1 MAHWISSKLKAAE
14 NILQQIDQQ
23 AAESL
28 KKGEKARSDG
38 LDLEIS
44 ATPSESKPLKDQLK
58 KKTPENKDFTGKLRD
73 DRNLNAV
80 SSENSKNYGVSSY
93 KKEKEVVTPAS
104 LSPKPPGTNTST
116 LTDAD
121 WTELL
126 SVPNKSPTLGTARSA
141 RISNRAGGVRGLKK
155 DSRIQGSLG
164 SGSSLLPLDG
174 KKSQKSH
181 NNVPKS
187 SREPDGQLGNKGND
201 SARDGRLTDGVNV
214 SAGSSSAELKSDGD
228 SSERDHSDGRDEA
241 SDLLHGNNDEKSI
254 AMDQHVD
261 VIKDGDVG
269 WEKGAPI
276 GMESAT
282 INGQLDLKM
291 QTNDNQR
298 FKNGPTVG
306 SQSSLKIRSSSPS
319 DRESDSETDSTS
331 SSGSGSERE
340 REERRKR
347 RQQIL
352 AEKAA
357 AKAIEAIRERED
369 MVAKLEGEKQSL
381 EKILEV
387 RAKQQAQEAS
397 ELQTKMMETMEAVE
411 LEKQKHNS
419 TRMETLARLAKLE
432 TANAELAKSLATAQ
446 WNLEVEVNHVTE
458 LRQQIELKEAAQ
470 EELRRK
476 ISQTKESGD
485 KLVASKGVE
494 FEREILEAEYSF
506 LTDKVGILQEKAKTL
521 ETSIDTTKRELESPT
536 EVEVE
541 LKRRLGQLTDHL
553 IQKQAQV
560 ESLSSQKAT
569 LLFKIEAVSRTLD
582 ENKSM
587 LDLADIPSTSSTSD
601 LESGDWSLRNSK
613 LKSSFEERMHS
624 GQQHFWSLVWQLDSI
639 FSAGAVFLR
648 RNSQARIWSLV
659 YLACLHLWVIYI
671 LRSNSSVSEVATGA
685 AVSLENINNTARI

>member
-44 ATPSESKPLKDQLK
+44 AIPSESKPLKDQLK
-58 KKTPENKDFTGKLRD
+58 KKIPESKDFAGKLRE

-80 SSENSKNYGVSSY
+80 SSENSKNYGVSNY

-116 LTDAD
+116 LTDTD

-126 SVPNKSPTLGTARSA
+126 SVPNKTPTLGTA

-164 SGSSLLPLDG
+164 SGSSLLALG
-174 KKSQKSH
+174 EKKSLKFH

-187 SREPDGQLGNKGND
+187 SSEPDGQLGNKGND
-201 SARDGRLTDGVNV
+201 SARDGRFSDGVNV
-214 SAGSSSAELKSDGD
+214 SSRSSSPELKSDGD
-228 SSERDHSDGRDEA
+228 SSEKGHSDGRNEA
-241 SDLLHGNNDEKSI
+241 SNLLHGNNDEKST

-269 WEKGAPI
+269 WDKGSPI

-282 INGQLDLKM
+282 INGQLDLKT

-306 SQSSLKIRSSSPS
+306 SQSSLKINSSSPS
-319 DRESDSETDSTS
+319 DGESDSETDSTS
-331 SSGSGSERE
+331 SSGSEHE

-397 ELQTKMMETMEAVE
+397 ELQTKMMETLEAVE

-419 TRMETLARLAKLE
+419 TRMETLTRLAKLE

-446 WNLEVEVNHVTE
+446 WNLEVEVNRVTE
-458 LRQQIELKEAAQ
+458 LREQVELKEAAQ

-569 LLFKIEAVSRTLD
+569 LLFKIEDTGRKQVNAGFSR
-582 ENKSM
+582 
-587 LDLADIPSTSSTSD
+587 
-601 LESGDWSLRNSK
+601 
-613 LKSSFEERMHS
+613 HS
-624 GQQHFWSLVWQLDSI
+624 
-639 FSAGAVFLR
+639 
-648 RNSQARIWSLV
+648 
-659 YLACLHLWVIYI
+659 
-671 LRSNSSVSEVATGA
+671 
-685 AVSLENINNTARI
+685 

>member
-44 ATPSESKPLKDQLK
+44 AIPSESKPLKDQLK
-58 KKTPENKDFTGKLRD
+58 KKTPENKDFAGKLRD
-73 DRNLNAV
+73 DRKLNAV

-116 LTDAD
+116 LTDTD

-187 SREPDGQLGNKGND
+187 SREPDGQLGNKGNY

-241 SDLLHGNNDEKSI
+241 SGRLHGNNDEKSI

-298 FKNGPTVG
+298 FKNGHT
-306 SQSSLKIRSSSPS
+306 
-319 DRESDSETDSTS
+319 
-331 SSGSGSERE
+331 
-340 REERRKR
+340 
-347 RQQIL
+347 IL

-553 IQKQAQV
+553 IQKQAQ
-560 ESLSSQKAT
+560 
-569 LLFKIEAVSRTLD
+569 AVSRTLD

-639 FSAGAVFLR
+639 FSAGAVFLK